1 MSRLISPGTYVLALL
16 FVAGIWLAASPFV
29 MQTQPAGV
37 AWTSSTTNNVA
48 AGGVLI
54 VVSLGGILIHL
65 GLALRDL
72 VSLAGTRAETEGAG
86 QIVPTAPQ

>member
-1 MSRLISPGTYVLALL
+1 MSRVVSPGIYVLALL

-29 MQTQPAGV
+29 MQTQPSGA
-37 AWTSSTTNNVA
+37 AWTSSTINDVA

-54 VVSLGGILIHL
+54 VVTLGGILIHL

-72 VSLAGTRAETEGAG
+72 VSLASARAEAEAR
-86 QIVPTAPQ
+86 

>member
-1 MSRLISPGTYVLALL
+1 MSRLISPGIYVLALL

-37 AWTSSTTNNVA
+37 TWTSSTINDAA

-54 VVSLGGILIHL
+54 VVALGGILIHL

-72 VSLAGTRAETEGAG
+72 VSFAAARTEGESAS
-86 QIVPTAPQ
+86 QMVQTTR

>member
-16 FVAGIWLAASPFV
+16 FVAGVWLAASPFI
-29 MQTQPAGV
+29 MQTQPAG
-37 AWTSSTTNNVA
+37 ATWTPSTLNDVA

-54 VVSLGGILIHL
+54 VVSLGGILTHL

-72 VSLAGTRAETEGAG
+72 VGLAAARTGAET
-86 QIVPTAPQ
+86 

>member
-1 MSRLISPGTYVLALL
+1 VSRSISPGIYVLALL

-37 AWTSSTTNNVA
+37 AWTPSTINNVA
-48 AGGVLI
+48 TGAVLI

-72 VSLAGTRAETEGAG
+72 VSLASARAETEG
-86 QIVPTAPQ
+86 Q

>member
-1 MSRLISPGTYVLALL
+1 MSRLISPGVYVLALL

-37 AWTSSTTNNVA
+37 AWTASTINDVG

-54 VVSLGGILIHL
+54 VVSLGAILIHL

-72 VSLAGTRAETEGAG
+72 VGLAATQAEADSTG
-86 QIVPTAPQ
+86 QQMVPTR